1 MKQETF
7 LKLLSDQGFPAP
19 IFVVREKGGFINSQS
34 FPFEVLALVLE
45 GQIDIVV
52 AGIKSTYL
60 PGDTFYLAPNQMHAQ
75 NFGSKGVK
83 YLASRKGAILQ
94 EELGL
99 EHCDSQ
105 ESA

>member
-7 LKLLSDQGFPAP
+7 LKILSDQGFPAP
-19 IFVVREKGGFINSQS
+19 IFVVREKGGFINPQS
-34 FPFEVLALVLE
+34 LPFEVLALVLD

-52 AGIKSTYL
+52 ASIKNVYL
-60 PGDTFYLAPNQMHAQ
+60 AGDTFYLAPNQMHAQ

-83 YLASRKGAILQ
+83 YLASRKGVVLQ

-99 EHCDSQ
+99 EHPNTQ
-105 ESA
+105 EAA